1 MSKGNPTVSIVMA
14 VHNMAAHIRE
24 SIQSLLNQI
33 YQDFELIIIDDGS
46 TDKTVDVIHQ
56 FLDERIMVKRL
67 SHQGLAVALNIG
79 IRLARGEYIARMDAD
94 DIAMPERL
102 EKQIRY
108 LIQHPKVAACGTAYP
123 EIKIPACI
131 STEVANE

>member
-56 FLDERIMVKRL
+56 FLD
-67 SHQGLAVALNIG
+67 
-79 IRLARGEYIARMDAD
+79 
-94 DIAMPERL
+94 
-102 EKQIRY
+102 
-108 LIQHPKVAACGTAYP
+108 
-123 EIKIPACI
+123 
-131 STEVANE
+131 